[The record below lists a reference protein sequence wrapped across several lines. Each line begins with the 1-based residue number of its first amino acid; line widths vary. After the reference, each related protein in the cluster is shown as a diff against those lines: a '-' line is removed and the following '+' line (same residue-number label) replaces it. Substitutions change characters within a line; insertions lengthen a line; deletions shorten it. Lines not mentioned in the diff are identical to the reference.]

1 MTLSQPP
8 YTPKFNNWSG
18 KIPGFVEFN
27 AMLNIISDPAV
38 LLDRARN
45 QVIAG
50 NSAFIRLTSYAMNEL
65 SGLSL
70 SAILADANL
79 SQLASGE
86 VLLCT
91 LQKRNRD
98 AIQVNIQVHA
108 LDATGQWLV
117 MQITPIANPPRI
129 TLGEKDLLLGD
140 FTDLVNIV
148 QFTEIHPALR
158 RAMNILTKIFES
170 DLICFYQVDQN
181 YPQLKKIISSE
192 LSPVFPET
200 ILSADFSQMAAPMIW
215 SAGDTMVSE
224 IHRCARQADL
234 NYVASVPL
242 GEKEAFFGLLVI
254 AESLQSPIPQLEL
267 LLPLIAGILSNALQ
281 HFILID
287 SLLTENE
294 ARKKIYS
301 IRNGLF
307 ENIQQG
313 VLVLDADLRVM
324 EMNPSAE
331 IILGYTAREVQGEL
345 IDNVL
350 IGSEG
355 LPVALEAARNG
366 ISTHDVGTT
375 HDAGTSSLH
384 RRNGQSFPALIQ
396 TLPVYQEESVH
407 GVLVFITDVSE
418 HEQIRIRTQQLEHRA
433 VLGEFTAIFAH
444 EVRNPI
450 NNISTGLQL
459 MASRL
464 ESGNPNLDV
473 INRMMGDCSRLEH
486 LMDSVLSF
494 SRPVEPKIEP
504 MDIALLLNRILDRW
518 RPRFSKVNVKSFFQS
533 PENLPRVYG
542 DPRSLEQVFI
552 NLISNAVEAM
562 SKSGGTLAVHCTT
575 VDQPANRPHVDVSV
589 SDNGPGIPDDI
600 KDRIFEPFITTN
612 PRGTGLGLAIT
623 KQIVTANRGSIH
635 LSTFPGGTVFH
646 VLLPVVS
653 GD

>member
-1 MTLSQPP
+1 MTISQPSH
-8 YTPKFNNWSG
+8 TPKFTNWSG
-18 KIPGFVEFN
+18 KSPGFVEFN
-27 AMLNIISDPAV
+27 AILNLVSEPAL

-45 QVIAG
+45 QVIVA
-50 NSAFIRLTSYAMNEL
+50 NSAFIRLTAYALSEL
-65 SGLSL
+65 NGVSL
-70 SAILADANL
+70 PTLLIDVNLA
-79 SQLASGE
+79 QLVSSETMVG
-86 VLLCT
+86 T
-91 LQKRNRD
+91 LIKRNRD
-98 AIQVNIQVHA
+98 EIQVNIQVNI
-108 LDATGQWLV
+108 LDPTGQWLV
-117 MQITPIANPPRI
+117 VKVTPVLNKTSFIQ
-129 TLGEKDLLLGD
+129 GEQNLLLGD
-140 FTDLVNIV
+140 FTDLVNII
-148 QFTEIHPALR
+148 QFPEIHQALR

-170 DLICFYQVDQN
+170 DLVCFYQVDHS

-200 ILSADFSQMAAPMIW
+200 ILSSDFSQMASPVIW
-215 SAGDTMVSE
+215 SAGDPMVSE

-234 NYVASVPL
+234 HYVASVPL

-254 AESLQSPIPQLEL
+254 AESLQPPIQQLEL
-267 LLPLIAGILSNALQ
+267 LLPLIAGIISNALQ
-281 HFILID
+281 HFILIENLW
-287 SLLTENE
+287 SENE
-294 ARKKIYS
+294 IRKKVYS

-307 ENIQQG
+307 ENMRQG
-313 VLVLDADLRVM
+313 VLVLDADLRVI

-331 IILGYTAREVQGEL
+331 IILGYTAGEVQGEL

-355 LPVALEAARNG
+355 LPGALEAARKG

-375 HDAGTSSLH
+375 SLH

-396 TLPVYQEESVH
+396 TIPVYQEESVH
-407 GVLVFITDVSE
+407 GVLVFIADVSE

-433 VLGEFTAIFAH
+433 LLGEFTAIFAH

-464 ESGNPNLDV
+464 EPGNTNLDV

-486 LMDSVLSF
+486 LMESVLSF

-504 MDIALLLNRILDRW
+504 MDITVLLNRILDRW
-518 RPRFSKVNVKSFFQS
+518 RPRFSKVNVMPYFQAQ
-533 PENLPRVYG
+533 ENLPKVFG

-562 SKSGGTLAVHCTT
+562 SKDGGTLAIHCQM
-575 VDQPANRPHVDVSV
+575 VDQTSSRPHMDISV
-589 SDNGPGIPDDI
+589 SDNGPGIADDI

-623 KQIVTANRGSIH
+623 KQIVTANRGSIQ

-646 VLLPVVS
+646 VFLPVHS
-653 GD
+653 GDS